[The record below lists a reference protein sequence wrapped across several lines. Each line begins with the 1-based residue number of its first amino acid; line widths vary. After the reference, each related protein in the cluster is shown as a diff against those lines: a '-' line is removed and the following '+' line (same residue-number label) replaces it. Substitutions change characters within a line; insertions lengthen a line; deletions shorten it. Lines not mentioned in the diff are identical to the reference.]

1 MKLTKSMK
9 TVLTIFMAGIIF
21 SMVFMPHSRKEG
33 MVKGRK
39 ELLLLHMEG
48 CPHCVKLLPEW
59 DNFTKMNDTSIV
71 TKSVERNDDQA
82 LVKRYGVKG
91 FPTILLLDEN
101 GDKLKTYNG
110 PRTAQGL
117 LDFCHENN

>member
-9 TVLTIFMAGIIF
+9 TVLTIFMVGIIF

-48 CPHCVKLLPEW
+48 CPHCVNLLPEW
-59 DNFTKMNDTSIV
+59 DNFTNMNDTNIT

-101 GDKLKTYNG
+101 GNKLKTYDG
-110 PRTAQGL
+110 SRTAQGL

>member
-9 TVLTIFMAGIIF
+9 TVFTIFMVGIIF
-21 SMVFMPHSRKEG
+21 SMVFMPHSRQEG

-59 DNFTKMNDTSIV
+59 DNFTKMNDTNIT

-82 LVKRYGVKG
+82 LVKRYGAKG

-101 GDKLKTYNG
+101 GDKLKTYDG

>member
-1 MKLTKSMK
+1 MKITKSMK
-9 TVLTIFMAGIIF
+9 TVFTIFMVGIIF
-21 SMVFMPHSRKEG
+21 SMVFMPHSRQEG

-59 DNFTKMNDTSIV
+59 DNFTKMNDTNIT

-82 LVKRYGVKG
+82 LVKRYGAKG

-101 GDKLKTYNG
+101 GDKLKTYDG

>member
-9 TVLTIFMAGIIF
+9 TVFTIFMVGIIF
-21 SMVFMPHSRKEG
+21 SMVFMPYSRKEG

-59 DNFTKMNDTSIV
+59 DNFTNMNDTNIT

-101 GDKLKTYNG
+101 GDKLKTYDG

-117 LDFCHENN
+117 LDFCHQNN